1 MSRELPIFPLPVV
14 LFPGTVQ
21 PLHIFEPRYR
31 QLLADCLAGD
41 HRFGIQYVAETSPET
56 APRPGQVGCIA
67 HIRETQGLADGRSNI
82 ITEGERR
89 YELLEWVPSDRP
101 YRVALIEEF
110 DDLDED
116 AGEAEAIAAGVRRD
130 FSRLFDALAI
140 LTDRSHVPLEL
151 PDSSS
156 ALSFQIAATLQ
167 LDPQTKVSL
176 LGQRSPVA
184 RLRRLAAM
192 LGPLAADGEKRAAV
206 RVNARGNGKSGLPAD
221 IERRPP

>member
-1 MSRELPIFPLPVV
+1 MPRELPIFPLPII
-14 LFPGTVQ
+14 LFPGAVQ

-31 QLLADCLAGD
+31 QLLSDCLAGD
-41 HRFGIQYVAETSPET
+41 RRFGIQYVAETSPET
-56 APRPGQVGCIA
+56 APRAGQIGCIA
-67 HIRETQGLADGRSNI
+67 HVREAQALADGRSNI

-110 DDLDED
+110 DDRDD
-116 AGEAEAIAAGVRRD
+116 DVPEAEAIATSVRRD

-140 LTDRSHVPLEL
+140 LTDRSHVPMEL
-151 PDSSS
+151 PDDSA
-156 ALSFQIAATLQ
+156 ALSFHIAATLQ

-176 LGQRSPVA
+176 LGLRSTVT

-192 LGPLAADGEKRAAV
+192 LGPLASDGEKRAAV

-221 IERRPP
+221 IEHRPP